1 MDNLLWSEEEIK
13 VSADGFLLIVN
24 PEAYLL
30 NEEQPLLLHTTVGLL
45 QALYPSLGIHEIFLR
60 SGFESE
66 EVFKDCLDG
75 TVTRSES
82 TSVEEPKSIPLTDKK
97 QETDNGHSDVK
108 AGKASP
114 PAKYK
119 IYQKLDRVE
128 NLSNRINSTLQDIR
142 NFRNRVN
149 GSRSDSTREN
159 EKITALRFQHIHP
172 LQTNSEINGGN
183 SKIGNQNET
192 YRRDQG
198 EQKSKS
204 EACAP
209 ADGDRDD
216 TDNVRFEEES
226 IIIKL
231 TRTINSIRA
240 LFPHLLPILNHL
252 RRNDKNLVVGKIR
265 YKTKRNGPMCWL
277 LGTESFSSCTLKQIV
292 AAQDDAKE
300 ILEAFIDIEL
310 ASEISKDPE
319 GSPSYWA
326 TSWINHILKR
336 SNPTLL
342 SPMKVLATKSGTS
355 EEDIAH
361 TARKCDTIICARD
374 KASTQGFDQHYKR
387 AVRKIHQRL
396 SNVLTSRFQGAR
408 VSIIAIPFVDFIFSA

>member
-1 MDNLLWSEEEIK
+1 MDAMLWSEEEIK
-13 VSADGFLLIVN
+13 VSADGFLLVVN

-45 QALYPSLGIHEIFLR
+45 QALYPALGIHEIFLR

-66 EVFKDCLDG
+66 EVFEDGLDG

-82 TSVEEPKSIPLTDKK
+82 TSVEGPKPVPLTDKK
-97 QETDNGHSDVK
+97 QETDNGYSDVK

-114 PAKYK
+114 PSKYK
-119 IYQKLDRVE
+119 IYQTLDRVE
-128 NLSNRINSTLQDIR
+128 NLSNQINSTLQDIR
-142 NFRNRVN
+142 NFRHRVN

-159 EKITALRFQHIHP
+159 QKIRSLQFQHKDS
-172 LQTNSEINGGN
+172 LRTNSKINGDN
-183 SKIGNQNET
+183 AEIGNQNTT
-192 YRRDQG
+192 YNRRDQG

-209 ADGDRDD
+209 ADGGRDD
-216 TDNVRFEEES
+216 AENVRFEEES
-226 IIIKL
+226 ITIKL
-231 TRTINSIRA
+231 ARTFNSIRA
-240 LFPHLLPILNHL
+240 LFPHLLPILNHP
-252 RRNDKNLVVGKIR
+252 RRNDKNLVIGKIR

-277 LGTESFSSCTLKQIV
+277 LGTESFSSCTLKQII
-292 AAQDDAKE
+292 AAQDDAKD

-326 TSWINHILKR
+326 TSWVNHILKR

-342 SPMKVLATKSGTS
+342 SPMKVLATKRGTS
-355 EEDIAH
+355 EEDIAQ
-361 TARKCDTIICARD
+361 TARKCDTIISALD
-374 KASTQGFDQHYKR
+374 EASTQGIDYKR

-408 VSIIAIPFVDFIFSA
+408 VSMIGIPFVDFIFSA